1 MNMRTDTVI
10 SVAKKEIMDNIR
22 NKWIILVSIMFAV
35 LTLVVSYFGSIT
47 SHGWQ
52 NLGNTISGMTS
63 FATFLISIIG
73 FMLGYATIIGEIER
87 GSMSALLSLSVT
99 RFEIVVGKFLGLGAV
114 LCFTV
119 LVGFGIAGI
128 VIGVN
133 VSNVDYLQYLAFI
146 GMTMVFG
153 LVFLSVALCFST
165 VFSKRSTALGGTIF
179 LWFLFTIILPI
190 VFVGLLAT
198 TIDFTK
204 ITPTTTLTVPEWYYI
219 LQLFNPIDVYSSL
232 IAITIRPISSSIGA
246 GLIPNPSWYSPGLLL
261 GVLILWIV
269 VFFVLAAWRF
279 NRKDV

>member
-1 MNMRTDTVI
+1 MTMRRDTVI
-10 SVAKKEIMDNIR
+10 SIAKKEIMDNIR
-22 NKWIILVSIMFAV
+22 NKWIILVSIMFAG

-52 NLGNTISGMTS
+52 NLGLTIAGMTS
-63 FATFLISIIG
+63 FATYLISIIG
-73 FMLGYATIIGEIER
+73 FMLGYASIIGEIER
-87 GSMSALLSLSVT
+87 GSMSALLSLAAT

-119 LVGFGIAGI
+119 LVGFGFAGI

-133 VSNVDYLQYLAFI
+133 VSNVDYLQFLAFI
-146 GMTMVFG
+146 GMTMIFG

-179 LWFLFTIILPI
+179 LWFLFVIILPI
-190 VFVGLLAT
+190 VFAGLLVSTVGLT
-198 TIDFTK
+198 N
-204 ITPTTTLTVPEWYYI
+204 LTAGNIPEWYYVI
-219 LQLFNPIDVYSSL
+219 TLFNPIDVYSSL
-232 IAITIRPISSSIGA
+232 ISITIRPVSTSISGVVPYPA
-246 GLIPNPSWYSPGLLL
+246 WYSPGLLL
-261 GVLILWIV
+261 GVLFVWIV

>member
-1 MNMRTDTVI
+1 MRTDTVI
-10 SVAKKEIMDNIR
+10 SIAKKEIMDNIR

-35 LTLVVSYFGSIT
+35 LTLVVSYFGAIA

-63 FATFLISIIG
+63 FATYLISIIG

-87 GSMSALLSLSVT
+87 GSMSALLSLAAT
-99 RFEIVVGKFLGLGAV
+99 RFEIVVGKFLGLGSV

-119 LVGFGIAGI
+119 LVGFGTAGI

-204 ITPTTTLTVPEWYYI
+204 ITMDTTLIVPEWYYV

-232 IAITIRPISSSIGA
+232 IGVTIGPVSSSLGA
-246 GLIPNPSWYSPGLLL
+246 GLIPSPSWYSPGLLL
-261 GVLILWIV
+261 GVLIIWIV

>member
-1 MNMRTDTVI
+1 MRTDTVI
-10 SVAKKEIMDNIR
+10 SIAKKEIMDNIR
-22 NKWIILVSIMFAV
+22 NKWIILVSIMFAA
-35 LTLVVSYFGSIT
+35 LTLVVSYFGSIA

-63 FATFLISIIG
+63 FATYLISIIA

-87 GSMSALLSLSVT
+87 GSMSALLSLSAT
-99 RFEIVVGKFLGLGAV
+99 RLEIVVGKFLGLGAV

-119 LVGFGIAGI
+119 LVGFGFAG
-128 VIGVN
+128 VIIGLN

-204 ITPTTTLTVPEWYYI
+204 ITVNTTLTVPEWYYV
-219 LQLFNPIDVYSSL
+219 LMLFNPIDVYSSL
-232 IAITIRPISSSIGA
+232 ISVTIKPISSSLGA

-261 GVLILWIV
+261 GVLLIWIV

>member
-1 MNMRTDTVI
+1 MRTDTVVSI
-10 SVAKKEIMDNIR
+10 AKKEIMDNIR

-35 LTLVVSYFGSIT
+35 LTLVVSYFGSIA

-63 FATFLISIIG
+63 FATYLISIIG

-87 GSMSALLSLSVT
+87 GSMSALLSLAAT
-99 RFEIVVGKFLGLGAV
+99 RFEIVVGKFLGLGGV

-119 LVGFGIAGI
+119 LVGFGTAGI

-190 VFVGLLAT
+190 VLVGVLAT
-198 TIDFTK
+198 TIDIAK
-204 ITPTTTLTVPEWYYI
+204 ITMETTLTVPQWYYV
-219 LQLFNPIDVYSSL
+219 LLLFNPIDVYSSL
-232 IAITIRPISSSIGA
+232 ISVTIGPVSSSIGA

-261 GVLILWIV
+261 GVLIIWIV
-269 VFFVLAAWRF
+269 VFFVLASWRF

>member
-1 MNMRTDTVI
+1 MRTDTVI
-10 SVAKKEIMDNIR
+10 SIAKKEIMDNIR
-22 NKWIILVSIMFAV
+22 NKWIIIVSIMFAV
-35 LTLVVSYFGSIT
+35 LTLVVSYFGSLG

-52 NLGNTISGMTS
+52 DLGITISGMTS
-63 FATFLISIIG
+63 FATYLISIIA

-87 GSMSALLSLSVT
+87 GSMSALLSLAAT

-128 VIGVN
+128 IIGVN
-133 VSNVDYLQYLAFI
+133 VHNVDYLQYLAFI

-153 LVFLSVALCFST
+153 LVFLSISLCFST

-198 TIDFTK
+198 TIDFSK
-204 ITPTTTLTVPEWYYI
+204 ITTVTSLTIPEWYYVLI
-219 LQLFNPIDVYSSL
+219 LFNPIDVYSSL
-232 IAITIRPISSSIGA
+232 IGVTIKPVSSSIA
-246 GLIPNPSWYSPGLLL
+246 GLVPNPSWYSPGLLL
-261 GVLILWIV
+261 GVLIIWIV

>member
-1 MNMRTDTVI
+1 MRTDTVI
-10 SVAKKEIMDNIR
+10 SIAKKEIMDNIR

-35 LTLVVSYFGSIT
+35 LTLVVSYFGSIA

-63 FATFLISIIG
+63 FATYLISIIG

-87 GSMSALLSLSVT
+87 GSMSALLSLAAT
-99 RFEIVVGKFLGLGAV
+99 RFEIVVGKFLGLGSV

-119 LVGFGIAGI
+119 LVGFGTAGI

-204 ITPTTTLTVPEWYYI
+204 ITMDTTLTVPEWYYV

-232 IAITIRPISSSIGA
+232 IGVTIRPVSSSLGA
-246 GLIPNPSWYSPGLLL
+246 GLIPSPSWYSPGLLL
-261 GVLILWIV
+261 GVLIIWIV
-269 VFFVLAAWRF
+269 VFFILAAWRF

>member
-1 MNMRTDTVI
+1 MRTDTVI
-10 SVAKKEIMDNIR
+10 SIAKKEIMDNIR

-35 LTLVVSYFGSIT
+35 LTLVVSYFGSIA

-63 FATFLISIIG
+63 FATYLISIIG

-87 GSMSALLSLSVT
+87 GSMSALLSLAAT
-99 RFEIVVGKFLGLGAV
+99 RFEIVVGKFLGLGSV

-119 LVGFGIAGI
+119 LVGFGTAGI

-204 ITPTTTLTVPEWYYI
+204 ITMNTTLTVPEWYYV
-219 LQLFNPIDVYSSL
+219 LLLFNPIDVYSSL
-232 IAITIRPISSSIGA
+232 IGVTIGPVSSSLGA

-261 GVLILWIV
+261 GVLIIWIV
-269 VFFVLAAWRF
+269 VFFILAAWRF